1 MAIRVVRPGSLAL
14 RMTGRGVTT
23 IIRSMSMRLQN
34 KVAVITGG
42 AQGIGRAI
50 VEKFHGEGARVAL
63 LDIDEARGME
73 VERILGGSG
82 DGVLFVRCDI
92 TREADVERAIAATR
106 QQFDGLD
113 ILVNNAGVNTY
124 FDATTMTESEWESV
138 FAVDLKGAWLCAK
151 HAIPLMRLRGGGSIV
166 NIASLH
172 AFMTTYGMFP
182 YAAAKSGLVGLTRS
196 MALDFGPE
204 EIRVNAICPGWTRT
218 QLVDEWLQLQP
229 EGAAAEQRVL
239 DQHPLRRMATPAEI
253 ANFVSFV
260 ASDEAS
266 FITGAALVIDGGL
279 SARFAS

>member
-1 MAIRVVRPGSLAL
+1 
-14 RMTGRGVTT
+14 
-23 IIRSMSMRLQN
+23 MRLRD
-34 KVAVITGG
+34 KIAVVTGG
-42 AQGIGRAI
+42 AQGIGQA
-50 VEKFHGEGARVAL
+50 VVTKFHAEGARVAL
-63 LDIDEARGME
+63 LDVDEPRGRE
-73 VERILGGSG
+73 TAAAHGGAEA
-82 DGVLFVRCDI
+82 GVIFLRCDI
-92 TREADVERAIAATR
+92 TREADVAAAMLTTLST
-106 QQFDGLD
+106 FGALE

-124 FDATTMTESEWESV
+124 FDATTMTEDEWERV

-151 HAIPLMRLRGGGSIV
+151 HALPSMRAQGGGSIV

-182 YAAAKSGLVGLTRS
+182 YAAAKSGLVGMTRS
-196 MALDFGPE
+196 LAPDFGPE
-204 EIRVNAICPGWTRT
+204 QIRVNAICPGWTRT
-218 QLVDEWLQLQP
+218 QLVDEWLRLQP

-253 ANFVSFV
+253 ANLVCFV

>member
-1 MAIRVVRPGSLAL
+1 
-14 RMTGRGVTT
+14 
-23 IIRSMSMRLQN
+23 
-34 KVAVITGG
+34 VA
-42 AQGIGRAI
+42 
-50 VEKFHGEGARVAL
+50 
-63 LDIDEARGME
+63 EA
-73 VERILGGSG
+73 LGGG
-82 DGVLFVRCDI
+82 DGGVLFLRCDI
-92 TREADVERAIAATR
+92 TRERDVEQAIAGTIAT
-106 QQFDGLD
+106 FGGLD

-124 FDATTMTESEWESV
+124 FDATTMTETEWEQV

-151 HAIPLMRLRGGGSIV
+151 HALPAMRQRGGGAIV

-182 YAAAKSGLVGLTRS
+182 YAAAKSGLVGMTRS
-196 MALDFGPE
+196 LALDFGPE
-204 EIRVNAICPGWTRT
+204 QIRVNPICPGWTRT

-253 ANFVSFV
+253 ANFVCFV

>member
-1 MAIRVVRPGSLAL
+1 
-14 RMTGRGVTT
+14 
-23 IIRSMSMRLQN
+23 MRLQN

-73 VERILGGSG
+73 VERILGGS
-82 DGVLFVRCDI
+82 DHGVLFVRCDI

-138 FAVDLKGAWLCAK
+138 FAVDIKGAWLCAK

-239 DQHPLRRMATPAEI
+239 DQHPLRRMATPTEI

-266 FITGAALVIDGGL
+266 FIT
-279 SARFAS
+279 ARRWSSTVA

>member
-1 MAIRVVRPGSLAL
+1 
-14 RMTGRGVTT
+14 
-23 IIRSMSMRLQN
+23 MRLEG
-34 KVAVITGG
+34 KVAVVTGG

-50 VEKFHGEGARVAL
+50 VEKCQAEGARVVF
-63 LDIDEARGME
+63 LDIDEPRGTE
-73 VERILGGSG
+73 TQQALAGRGQDVRFL
-82 DGVLFVRCDI
+82 RCDI
-92 TREADVERAIAATR
+92 TAEAQVQAAMATTLDWHGR
-106 QQFDGLD
+106 LD

-124 FDATTMTESEWESV
+124 FDATTMTEAEWERV

-151 HAIPLMRLRGGGSIV
+151 HAIPAMRQAGGGSIV

-196 MALDFGPE
+196 LALDFGPE
-204 EIRVNAICPGWTRT
+204 GIRVNAICPGWTRT
-218 QLVDEWLQLQP
+218 QLVDEWLQRQP
-229 EGAAAEQRVL
+229 EGAAAEQGVL
-239 DQHPLRRMATPAEI
+239 DVHPLRRMATPSEI

>member
-1 MAIRVVRPGSLAL
+1 
-14 RMTGRGVTT
+14 
-23 IIRSMSMRLQN
+23 MRLQN
-34 KVAVITGG
+34 KVAAVTGG

-50 VEKFHGEGARVAL
+50 VEKFHSEGACVAL
-63 LDIDEARGME
+63 LDIDEARGSA
-73 VERILGGSG
+73 VATTLGES
-82 DGVLFVRCDI
+82 DPGVLFMRCDI
-92 TREADVERAIAATR
+92 TREADVERAFAAMEE
-106 QQFDGLD
+106 QFGGLD

-151 HAIPLMRLRGGGSIV
+151 HAIPMMRLQGRGSIV

-204 EIRVNAICPGWTRT
+204 QIRVNAICPGWTRT

>member
-1 MAIRVVRPGSLAL
+1 
-14 RMTGRGVTT
+14 
-23 IIRSMSMRLQN
+23 MRLQN
-34 KVAVITGG
+34 KVAVVTGG

-50 VEKFHGEGARVAL
+50 VEKFHHEAAHIAL
-63 LDIDEARGME
+63 LDIDEERGKT
-73 VERILGGSG
+73 VETTLGGP
-82 DGVLFVRCDI
+82 DAGVLFVRCDI
-92 TREADVERAIAATR
+92 TCEADVERAIAATR
-106 QQFDGLD
+106 EQFGGLD

-204 EIRVNAICPGWTRT
+204 QVRVNAICPWWTRT

>member
-1 MAIRVVRPGSLAL
+1 
-14 RMTGRGVTT
+14 
-23 IIRSMSMRLQN
+23 MRLQN
-34 KVAVITGG
+34 KVAAVTGG

-50 VEKFHGEGARVAL
+50 VEKFHSEGACVAL
-63 LDIDEARGME
+63 LDIDEARGSA
-73 VERILGGSG
+73 VATTLGES
-82 DGVLFVRCDI
+82 DPGVLFMRCDI
-92 TREADVERAIAATR
+92 TREADVERAFAAMVE
-106 QQFDGLD
+106 QFGGLD

-151 HAIPLMRLRGGGSIV
+151 HAIPMMRLQGRGSIV

-204 EIRVNAICPGWTRT
+204 QIRVNAICPGWTRT

>member
-1 MAIRVVRPGSLAL
+1 
-14 RMTGRGVTT
+14 
-23 IIRSMSMRLQN
+23 MRLQN
-34 KVAVITGG
+34 KVAAVTGG

-50 VEKFHGEGARVAL
+50 VEKFHSEGARVAL
-63 LDIDEARGME
+63 LDIDEARGSA
-73 VERILGGSG
+73 VATTLGES
-82 DGVLFVRCDI
+82 DPGVLFMRCDI
-92 TREADVERAIAATR
+92 TREADVERAFAAMVE
-106 QQFDGLD
+106 QFGGLD

-151 HAIPLMRLRGGGSIV
+151 HAIPMMRRRGGGSIV

-196 MALDFGPE
+196 LALDFGPE
-204 EIRVNAICPGWTRT
+204 QIRVNAICPGWTRT
-218 QLVDEWLQLQP
+218 QLVDEWLRLQP

>member
-1 MAIRVVRPGSLAL
+1 
-14 RMTGRGVTT
+14 
-23 IIRSMSMRLQN
+23 MRLQN
-34 KVAVITGG
+34 KIAVVTGG
-42 AQGIGRAI
+42 AQGIGEAVVR
-50 VEKFHGEGARVAL
+50 KFQAEGAKVSL
-63 LDIDEARGME
+63 LDIDELRGQAVAAE
-73 VERILGGSG
+73 LGGPEA
-82 DGVLFVRCDI
+82 GVRFIRCDI
-92 TREADVERAIAATR
+92 TREDDVARAMAETIASS
-106 QQFDGLD
+106 GGID

-124 FDATTMTESEWESV
+124 FDATTMTEAEWERV

-151 HAIPLMRLRGGGSIV
+151 HALPSMRQRGGGSIV

-182 YAAAKSGLVGLTRS
+182 YAAAKSGLVGMTRS
-196 MALDFGPE
+196 LALDFGPE
-204 EIRVNAICPGWTRT
+204 QIRVNAICPGWTRT

-229 EGAAAEQRVL
+229 EGQAAEQRVL

>member
-1 MAIRVVRPGSLAL
+1 
-14 RMTGRGVTT
+14 
-23 IIRSMSMRLQN
+23 MRLQN

-73 VERILGGSG
+73 VERILGGSD
-82 DGVLFVRCDI
+82 DGALFVRCDI

-279 SARFAS
+279 STRFAS

>member
-1 MAIRVVRPGSLAL
+1 
-14 RMTGRGVTT
+14 
-23 IIRSMSMRLQN
+23 
-34 KVAVITGG
+34 
-42 AQGIGRAI
+42 
-50 VEKFHGEGARVAL
+50 
-63 LDIDEARGME
+63 
-73 VERILGGSG
+73 
-82 DGVLFVRCDI
+82 
-92 TREADVERAIAATR
+92 
-106 QQFDGLD
+106 
-113 ILVNNAGVNTY
+113 
-124 FDATTMTESEWESV
+124 MTESEWESV
-138 FAVDLKGAWLCAK
+138 FAVDLEGAWLCAK
-151 HAIPLMRLRGGGSIV
+151 HAIPMMRLQGRGSIV

-204 EIRVNAICPGWTRT
+204 QIRVNAIRPGWTRT

>member
-1 MAIRVVRPGSLAL
+1 
-14 RMTGRGVTT
+14 
-23 IIRSMSMRLQN
+23 MRLQN
-34 KVAVITGG
+34 KVAAVTGG

-50 VEKFHGEGARVAL
+50 VEKFHSEGASVAL
-63 LDIDEARGME
+63 LDIDEVRGSA
-73 VERILGGSG
+73 VATTLGES
-82 DGVLFVRCDI
+82 DPGVLFMRCDI
-92 TREADVERAIAATR
+92 TREADVERAFAAIVE
-106 QQFDGLD
+106 QFGGLD

-151 HAIPLMRLRGGGSIV
+151 HAIPMMRLQGRGSIV

-204 EIRVNAICPGWTRT
+204 QIRVNAICPGWTRT

>member
-1 MAIRVVRPGSLAL
+1 
-14 RMTGRGVTT
+14 
-23 IIRSMSMRLQN
+23 MRLQN

-73 VERILGGSG
+73 VERILGGSD
-82 DGVLFVRCDI
+82 DGALFVRCDI

>member
-1 MAIRVVRPGSLAL
+1 
-14 RMTGRGVTT
+14 
-23 IIRSMSMRLQN
+23 MRLQN
-34 KVAVITGG
+34 KVAVVTGG
-42 AQGIGRAI
+42 GQGIGRAI
-50 VEKFHGEGARVAL
+50 VEKFHIEGARVAL
-63 LDIDEARGME
+63 LDIDEVRGME
-73 VERILGGSG
+73 VATTLGES
-82 DGVLFVRCDI
+82 DASVLFLRCDI
-92 TREADVERAIAATR
+92 TREADVEQAIAATGER
-106 QQFDGLD
+106 FGGLD
-113 ILVNNAGVNTY
+113 VLVNNAGVNTY

-138 FAVDLKGAWLCAK
+138 FAVDLKGSWLCAK
-151 HAIPLMRLRGGGSIV
+151 HAIPMMRLRGGGSIV

-204 EIRVNAICPGWTRT
+204 GIRVNAICPGWTRT
-218 QLVDEWLQLQP
+218 QLVDEWLQFQP
-229 EGAAAEQRVL
+229 EGPAAEQRVL

>member
-1 MAIRVVRPGSLAL
+1 
-14 RMTGRGVTT
+14 
-23 IIRSMSMRLQN
+23 MRLQN
-34 KVAVITGG
+34 KVAAVTGG

-50 VEKFHGEGARVAL
+50 VEKFHSEGARVAL
-63 LDIDEARGME
+63 LDIDEVRGS
-73 VERILGGSG
+73 VVATTLGES
-82 DGVLFVRCDI
+82 DPGVLFMRCDI
-92 TREADVERAIAATR
+92 TREADVERAFAAMVE
-106 QQFDGLD
+106 QFGGLD

-151 HAIPLMRLRGGGSIV
+151 HAIPMMRRRGGGSIV

-204 EIRVNAICPGWTRT
+204 QIRVNAICPGWTRT

>member
-1 MAIRVVRPGSLAL
+1 
-14 RMTGRGVTT
+14 
-23 IIRSMSMRLQN
+23 MRLQN
-34 KVAVITGG
+34 KVAAVTGG

-50 VEKFHGEGARVAL
+50 VEKFHSEGARVAL
-63 LDIDEARGME
+63 LDIDEERGSA
-73 VERILGGSG
+73 VATTLGESSP
-82 DGVLFVRCDI
+82 GVLFMRCDI
-92 TREADVERAIAATR
+92 TREADVERAFAATVE
-106 QQFDGLD
+106 QFGGLD

-151 HAIPLMRLRGGGSIV
+151 HAIPMMRRRGGGSIV

-196 MALDFGPE
+196 LALDFGPE
-204 EIRVNAICPGWTRT
+204 QIRVNAICPGWTRT
-218 QLVDEWLQLQP
+218 QLVDEWLQLQS

>member
-1 MAIRVVRPGSLAL
+1 
-14 RMTGRGVTT
+14 
-23 IIRSMSMRLQN
+23 MRLQN
-34 KVAVITGG
+34 KVAVVTGG
-42 AQGIGRAI
+42 GQGIGRAI
-50 VEKFHGEGARVAL
+50 VEKFHSEGARVAL
-63 LDIDEARGME
+63 LDIDEVRGME
-73 VERILGGSG
+73 VATLGES
-82 DGVLFVRCDI
+82 DATVLFLRCDI
-92 TREADVERAIAATR
+92 TRETEVERAIAATGPR
-106 QQFDGLD
+106 FGGLD

-151 HAIPLMRLRGGGSIV
+151 HAIPMMRLRGGGSIV

-218 QLVDEWLQLQP
+218 QLVDEWLQFQP

>member
-1 MAIRVVRPGSLAL
+1 
-14 RMTGRGVTT
+14 
-23 IIRSMSMRLQN
+23 MRLQN
-34 KVAVITGG
+34 KVAAVTGG

-50 VEKFHGEGARVAL
+50 VEKFHSEGASVAL
-63 LDIDEARGME
+63 LDIDEVRGSA
-73 VERILGGSG
+73 VATTLGES
-82 DGVLFVRCDI
+82 DPGVLFMRCDI
-92 TREADVERAIAATR
+92 TREADVERAFAAMVE
-106 QQFDGLD
+106 QFGGLD

-151 HAIPLMRLRGGGSIV
+151 HAIPMMRLQGRGSIV

-204 EIRVNAICPGWTRT
+204 QIRVNAICPGWTRT

>member
-1 MAIRVVRPGSLAL
+1 
-14 RMTGRGVTT
+14 
-23 IIRSMSMRLQN
+23 MRLQN
-34 KVAVITGG
+34 KVAAVTGG

-50 VEKFHGEGARVAL
+50 VEKFHSEGARVAL
-63 LDIDEARGME
+63 LDIDEVRGSA
-73 VERILGGSG
+73 VATTLGES
-82 DGVLFVRCDI
+82 DPGVLFMRCDI
-92 TREADVERAIAATR
+92 TREADVERAFAAMVE
-106 QQFDGLD
+106 QFGGLD

-151 HAIPLMRLRGGGSIV
+151 HAIPMMRLQGRGSIV

-204 EIRVNAICPGWTRT
+204 QIRVNAICPGWTRT

>member
-1 MAIRVVRPGSLAL
+1 
-14 RMTGRGVTT
+14 
-23 IIRSMSMRLQN
+23 MRLQN
-34 KVAVITGG
+34 KVAVVTGG

-50 VEKFHGEGARVAL
+50 VEKFHSEGARVAL
-63 LDIDEARGME
+63 LDIDETRGTE
-73 VERILGGSG
+73 VAATLGES
-82 DGVLFVRCDI
+82 DASILFVRCDI

-106 QQFDGLD
+106 EQFGGLD
-113 ILVNNAGVNTY
+113 ILVKNAGVNTY
-124 FDATTMTESEWESV
+124 FDDTTMTESEWESV

-151 HAIPLMRLRGGGSIV
+151 HAIPIMRLRGGGSIV